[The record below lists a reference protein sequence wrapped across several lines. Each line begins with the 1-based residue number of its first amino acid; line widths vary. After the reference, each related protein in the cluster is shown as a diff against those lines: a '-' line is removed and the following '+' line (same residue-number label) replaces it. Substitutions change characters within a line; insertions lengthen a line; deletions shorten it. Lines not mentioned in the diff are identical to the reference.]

1 MRLGVITDGI
11 SQDPQVAC
19 RELARHGIEYAELQ
33 YVFGKEVGEHSADEV
48 AAIKRALSEH
58 GIKVACITRHNFNGI
73 PWDTPLDDELIVRHR
88 AGLERS
94 FALAAELA
102 SPLVRV
108 MSCRKEMI
116 LFGDQGAENWVVRN
130 GAWQA
135 QVRIMEVAVRLAE
148 RAEIDLVTET
158 ENGGMITSNFLA
170 AKLIEELDSPRLGI
184 LWDPTNSL
192 YCTEEPLPT
201 GYECGRRHIRHIHIK
216 DAQIDIPRAT
226 VQFRALGTGDLAPYL
241 VDIAAALRRDR
252 YDGVVSLEA
261 NYHPPGGAPGSR
273 PRWTTFGGSS
283 PGNATAP
290 CLPQIRR

>member
-1 MRLGVITDGI
+1 MRLGAITDGI

-94 FALAAELA
+94 FALATELA

-116 LFGDQGAENWVVRN
+116 LFGDQGAENWGVRN

-192 YCTEEPLPT
+192 YCTEEPFPT
-201 GYECGRRHIRHIHIK
+201 GYECGRRYIRHIHIK

-252 YDGVVSLEA
+252 YDGVISLEA
-261 NYHPPGGAPGSR
+261 NYHPPGGAPGSG
-273 PRWTTFGGSS
+273 FAASVDHF
-283 PGNATAP
+283 
-290 CLPQIRR
+290 RRVFAG

>member
-1 MRLGVITDGI
+1 MKLGVITDGI
-11 SQDPQVAC
+11 SQDPRVAC
-19 RELARHGIEYAELQ
+19 RELAQYEIEYAELQ
-33 YVFGKEVGEHSADEV
+33 FVFGKEMGEHTADEI
-48 AAIKRALSEH
+48 AAIKRALDEY

-73 PWDTPLDDELIVRHR
+73 PWDTPSDSELIARHR

-130 GAWQA
+130 GAWQG
-135 QVRIMEVAVRLAE
+135 QVRIMEIAVCMAE
-148 RAEIDLVTET
+148 RAGVDLVTET

-170 AKLIEELDSPRLGI
+170 AKLIDELGSPRLGI

-192 YCTEEPLPT
+192 YCTEEPFPT
-201 GYECGRRHIRHIHIK
+201 GYERGRRYLRHTHIK
-216 DAQIDIPRAT
+216 DAHIDIPRAT

-241 VDIAAALRRDR
+241 VDIAAALRRDN
-252 YDGVVSLEA
+252 YQGVVSLEA
-261 NYHPPGGAPGSR
+261 NYHPPGGVPGSG
-273 PRWTTFGGSS
+273 FAASVDHF
-283 PGNATAP
+283 
-290 CLPQIRR
+290 RRVFAG